1 MMSDVDKGNKTEI
14 MPDESGERE
23 PPVKSRVVA
32 GLLGILLGGFGIHR
46 FYLGY
51 PRIGI
56 AQFVVTVVT
65 GGFGVIWGMAD
76 GFLFMMGAKYKDGK
90 GRYLK

>member
-1 MMSDVDKGNKTEI
+1 MSEVDTDNKTEVT
-14 MPDESGERE
+14 PSDPEGQE
-23 PPVKSRVVA
+23 PAVKSRVVA
-32 GLLGILLGGFGIHR
+32 GLLGILLGGFGVHR

>member
-1 MMSDVDKGNKTEI
+1 MSEVDTGKKTEAVLSD
-14 MPDESGERE
+14 PDNQE
-23 PPVKSRVVA
+23 PPVKSRIVA
-32 GLLGILLGGFGIHR
+32 GLLGIFLGGAGVHR

-56 AQFVVTVVT
+56 AQLVFTVVT
-65 GGFGVIWGMAD
+65 AGFGVIWGMAD